1 MAKYSALT
9 LDTKLATA
17 SPFESI
23 MAMIDMPLLLDI
35 NIPNAPNK
43 IIHSSMVGTRNFLLI
58 ELKKDPSFMVIDLL
72 SIKSPYI
79 K

>member
-1 MAKYSALT
+1 
-9 LDTKLATA
+9 
-17 SPFESI
+17 

-35 NIPNAPNK
+35 KIPNPPNK